1 MPKVT
6 QLRWEN
12 QIQYCLVPK
21 PLLLTAWH
29 VFIVAF
35 ASHNKLLHF
44 KGCKQAT
51 KHLMWPAKPKIFTV
65 CPVTEAC
72 LPFS

>member
-1 MPKVT
+1 MSDMPKVT
-6 QLRWEN
+6 QLRWKN
-12 QIQYCLVPK
+12 QIQCCLVPK

-44 KGCKQAT
+44 KGCKGRLQSMGLLRVR
-51 KHLMWPAKPKIFTV
+51 HD
-65 CPVTEAC
+65 
-72 LPFS
+72 